1 MRAKTNGFGVAIIA
15 LSALVGCSTITKGT
29 EQNITVNT
37 TPSGAKCDL
46 ERRGKNIGVVNSTP
60 GTVVVDK
67 TKHDILIKCTK
78 DGFEQA
84 TYTNKSGWESGTGGA
99 GIAMDVLLTLGV
111 SSAVDS
117 ISGADNKY
125 EPSVSI
131 TLVPKK

>member
-1 MRAKTNGFGVAIIA
+1 MRAKFYGFGVAIIA

-29 EQNITVNT
+29 DQNITVNT
-37 TPSGAKCDL
+37 TPGGAKCDL
-46 ERRGKNIGVVNSTP
+46 ERRGKIIGVVNSTP

-67 TKHDILIKCTK
+67 TKHDILIKCNK
-78 DGFEQA
+78 EGFEEA
-84 TYTNKSGWESGTGGA
+84 TYTNKSGWESGSGGA
-99 GIAMDVLLTLGV
+99 GIAMDVLLTIGI

-125 EPSVSI
+125 EPVVSI